1 LRVFGEEMMSFRFS
15 QKIRAQGPGA
25 SMDQAIGKC
34 KGEKK
39 ARRGNVCNLRCLLA
53 FIGLGLF
60 VFNHVKVDNFFKKI

>member
-1 LRVFGEEMMSFRFS
+1 MMSFRFS

-39 ARRGNVCNLRCLLA
+39 GKERQRVQSALLA
-53 FIGLGLF
+53 GFYWVGLVCF
-60 VFNHVKVDNFFKKI
+60 